1 MAQKNKVLKQ
11 QSVAVTVES
20 TASTQLTELNNQK
33 TENKGGPKQMDYE
46 SMELKIQTS
55 LA

>member
-33 TENKGGPKQMDYE
+33 TENKGGPK
-46 SMELKIQTS
+46 
-55 LA
+55 

>member
-1 MAQKNKVLKQ
+1 MVQKNKVLKQ
-11 QSVAVTVES
+11 QSVAITAES
-20 TASTQLTELNNQK
+20 TASTEITELDGLK
-33 TENKGGPKQMDYE
+33 PENKGGAKQMDYE